1 MLQCMYIVKY
11 YDYALVPIGEI
22 ANPAVREI
30 VRKNVSWENVSTLIV
45 GEAAKFVNELA
56 DAGKTAFIDRIE
68 KTFIIVKY
76 YEGKIDRFR
85 RFYFEN
91 YDDDD
96 ADYDDDM
103 EDYED

>member
-1 MLQCMYIVKY
+1 MLCAHTVRYH
-11 YDYALVPIGEI
+11 DYAAMPIGEV
-22 ANPAVREI
+22 ANPDIHETIRE
-30 VRKNVSWENVSTLIV
+30 NVSWESASTLIV

-68 KTFIIVKY
+68 KTFIVVKY

-91 YDDDD
+91 YDN
-96 ADYDDDM
+96 DM

>member
-1 MLQCMYIVKY
+1 MMCAYVVKY
-11 YDYALVPIGEI
+11 HDYAATPIGEV
-22 ANPAVREI
+22 ASPDVHET
-30 VRKNVSWENVSTLIV
+30 VCENVNWEGASTLIV
-45 GEAAKFVNELA
+45 SEAAKFVHELG
-56 DAGKTAFIDRIE
+56 DAGQSAFIDRIE
-68 KTFIIVKY
+68 KTFIVVKY

-96 ADYDDDM
+96 ADDM